1 MELQHLRCFV
11 AVARE
16 LHFGRAAVQLNLS
29 QPALSDRVRRLE
41 TELGVQLLYRTKRVV
56 RLTEPGQIFLDKAIR
71 LLADAD
77 AAVASVRLA
86 DRGCLGTLA

>member
-16 LHFGRAAVQLNLS
+16 LHFGRAAAQLDMS

-41 TELGVQLLYRTKRVV
+41 AELGVQLLYRT
-56 RLTEPGQIFLDKAIR
+56 
-71 LLADAD
+71 
-77 AAVASVRLA
+77 
-86 DRGCLGTLA
+86 